1 MKNWL
6 PFTLFFDGNG
16 RTAMLLM
23 NLILLQHGFLIANIK
38 RDSKS
43 RFNYYTF
50 LEKVQTENN
59 KTDFYALFQ
68 NMKLNVLDDIY
79 IIAGSFLLPCKKRL
93 FCSNNLTF
101 LANTIDYFCTY
112 F

>member
-1 MKNWL
+1 M
-6 PFTLFFDGNG
+6 GEQQC
-16 RTAMLLM
+16 LM

-38 RDSKS
+38 RDCKS

-50 LEKVQTENN
+50 LKKVQTENN
-59 KTDFYALFQ
+59 KTDFLCFIAEYEIECLRRY
-68 NMKLNVLDDIY
+68 IY
-79 IIAGSFLLPCKKRL
+79 IIASSFLLPCKKRL
-93 FCSNNLTF
+93 FYSNNLTF